1 MAAQRPSFPEDS
13 IQSLVGDWWR
23 EDAEKPSLCRGRL
36 LWAFVPH
43 VDQEPRT
50 LTPEGRAQATEHER
64 TTFKIEPLRIGQQR
78 SAPKLPIAGLPGV
91 EGEVHTVY
99 RAKRRPAL
107 VLGGESTEAVDPALT
122 RGMSKYQ
129 TAQTVLVAP
138 YYGITGGTKRG
149 GFNREFVDRIRRA
162 EYPEYV
168 WDSLPIGGNTAESLL
183 MLKQLQPIGRHH
195 NAYELTSYRLG
206 DEALAVIDEWLEWLL
221 TGRLDP
227 DGVIEMFRSG
237 VRALV

>member
-1 MAAQRPSFPEDS
+1 M
-13 IQSLVGDWWR
+13 
-23 EDAEKPSLCRGRL
+23 
-36 LWAFVPH
+36 
-43 VDQEPRT
+43 
-50 LTPEGRAQATEHER
+50 
-64 TTFKIEPLRIGQQR
+64 
-78 SAPKLPIAGLPGV
+78 
-91 EGEVHTVY
+91 
-99 RAKRRPAL
+99 
-107 VLGGESTEAVDPALT
+107 DPALT

-168 WDSLPIGGNTAESLL
+168 WDSLPIGGSTAGSLL

-206 DEALAVIDEWLEWLL
+206 EEALAVIDEWLEWLL

-227 DGVIEMFRSG
+227 EGVIEMFRSG
-237 VRALV
+237 VRALS